1 MLALFNRVS
10 SWLMFIGGFGVIA
23 MMLNIVA
30 DVVAKLVW
38 NAPIQGTVEMSS
50 YYYMVALVMLPMAFV
65 EIKDQQISVDLLF
78 NHFPAWLH
86 KLALICSCV
95 AAAAILAVMTWRTG
109 LDALRALRVG
119 EVVMGGR
126 EVIVWPSR
134 MALPLGFGL
143 ASLAALLRA
152 TLVLRGKPAIQSEFD
167 RGMS

>member
-1 MLALFNRVS
+1 MLTLFNRIC
-10 SWLMFIGGFGVIA
+10 SWLMFVGGFGVIA

-65 EIKDQQISVDLLF
+65 EMQDQQISVDLLF
-78 NHFPAWLH
+78 NHFPDWLQ
-86 KLALICSCV
+86 KVALIFSCL

-109 LDALRALRVG
+109 LDAARALRVG

-152 TLVLRGKPAIQSEFD
+152 VLVLRGAPVTQSD
-167 RGMS
+167 LNGGM